1 MYCSFFGLQE
11 KPFSVTPDPRFLF
24 RSKSHQEALGHLLY
38 GIEERKGF
46 IEITGE
52 VGTGKTILCRALL
65 EQLGQHVRTA
75 LILNSFLSEIELLRS
90 INEDFGIS
98 AAGTTKKELIDE
110 LNQFL
115 IRGFSEGQNAVLII
129 DESQNLAPPVLE
141 QIRMLSNLETDR
153 GKLLQIILVGQPE
166 LRSHL
171 ERPDLRQLNQR
182 IAVRYHIRPLDRR
195 GTEDYIH
202 HRLLVAGSHGGILFS
217 KGGLYRLYREC
228 GGIPRKINLL
238 CDRALLTAY
247 VLGTNVID
255 GRIIRQAGAEL
266 EGGQIESGHSA
277 GTRVHRRWWLIG
289 EGMAVG
295 LVLMLGG
302 AAWFAYLRPRDLEV
316 PVVAP
321 AMPSLVV
328 AKSSE
333 AVQLDAGTPA
343 NGTRQVETPS
353 LPAADEALPPVKPQ
367 KTEPPP
373 AELAREEVKVADGD
387 VRLRPLLWEYSRALR
402 QGGGSGKPT
411 LAGMASTFG
420 LEVLPIWTDLSKL
433 KQFRVACVVETFSSD
448 LPTLTF
454 LIPRASSPDDVELT
468 DALGNTRR
476 FTNTEFTRV
485 WLGRAYLFHR
495 SGTELKSI
503 FARGKR
509 GTAVETLQQQL
520 GDMGY
525 LTMAPSGVYD
535 GGTVDAVRR
544 FQRDYHLQ
552 VDGSVGPS
560 TKIMLYYVSG
570 QTLSE
575 TVN

>member
-24 RSKSHQEALGHLLY
+24 LSKSHQEALGHLLY

-115 IRGFSEGQNAVLII
+115 IRGFTEGQNAVLII

-141 QIRMLSNLETDR
+141 QIRMLSNLEMDR

-182 IAVRYHIRPLDRR
+182 IAVRYHIRPLDRK
-195 GTEDYIH
+195 GTEDYIN
-202 HRLLVAGSHGGILFS
+202 HRLLVAGSHGGISFS
-217 KGGLYRLYREC
+217 RGGLHRIYREC

-247 VLGTNVID
+247 VLATKVID
-255 GRIIRQAGAEL
+255 GRIIRQASAEL
-266 EGGQIESGHSA
+266 EGGQLESKRSL
-277 GTRVHRRWWLIG
+277 GTRVHPRWRLIG

-295 LVLMLGG
+295 LLLMLGG
-302 AAWFAYLRPRDLEV
+302 AAWLAYLRPQGVEV

-321 AMPSLVV
+321 ATTPLVV
-328 AKSSE
+328 AKASE
-333 AVQLDAGTPA
+333 AVPSDPGIPA
-343 NGTRQVETPS
+343 TTTRQVETPPF
-353 LPAADEALPPVKPQ
+353 PATDEVQTSGKAQ

-373 AELAREEVKVADGD
+373 AEPAREEVRVAEGD
-387 VRLRPLLWEYSRALR
+387 VRLRPLLWEYSRTLR

-448 LPTLTF
+448 SPEPTF
-454 LIPRASSPDDVELT
+454 LIPRASSQDDVELI
-468 DALGNTRR
+468 DALGHTWR

-485 WLGRAYLFHR
+485 WLGRAYLLHR

-509 GTAVETLQQQL
+509 GTAVEILQQQL
-520 GDMGY
+520 GELGY
-525 LTMAPSGVYD
+525 LTMAPTGVYD
-535 GGTVDAVRR
+535 GGTVEAVRR